1 MVGELYKLAEKSQ
14 KQVQKPTGQ
23 GRLLQWYFFL
33 VAAFWMYFR
42 WPTAPSFLKS
52 PHKHILSDLQQ
63 ESHRTVS
70 ARGFLAAHKW
80 AWMAICMV
88 RIRVAQNLRA
98 HYMVLQVYK
107 ESAGGRDHLER
118 AAGTLLWLGAQEA
131 HHPGIL
137 TVHCRRVSLICFAGS
152 CTAKQLLQYH
162 FALLCCR

>member
-42 WPTAPSFLKS
+42 WPTAPSFFKI

-70 ARGFLAAHKW
+70 ARGFLMQRISGPGW
-80 AWMAICMV
+80 QCAWCEYELH
-88 RIRVAQNLRA
+88 RI
-98 HYMVLQVYK
+98 
-107 ESAGGRDHLER
+107 LEPI
-118 AAGTLLWLGAQEA
+118 TW
-131 HHPGIL
+131 
-137 TVHCRRVSLICFAGS
+137 
-152 CTAKQLLQYH
+152 
-162 FALLCCR
+162 CCRFIRNQLVVEITSSAQLAHFFGWALKKHTILAFSLYTAGAPL